1 MSRAVLIG
9 AAAALALVV
18 ILVGLVISL
27 YRDKKELKETEKS

>member
-27 YRDKKELKETEKS
+27 YRDKKN